1 MCFTCGQ
8 NHFAYYGSYDVLF
21 RHTIQGCYQDFK
33 FPGKY
38 EYKKQAGNQTAKD
51 FFWFYFSSIFL

>member
-8 NHFAYYGSYDVLF
+8 NYFAYYGSYDVLF
-21 RHTIQGCYQDFK
+21 RHTIQGCHQDFK

-38 EYKKQAGNQTAKD
+38 EYKK
-51 FFWFYFSSIFL
+51 